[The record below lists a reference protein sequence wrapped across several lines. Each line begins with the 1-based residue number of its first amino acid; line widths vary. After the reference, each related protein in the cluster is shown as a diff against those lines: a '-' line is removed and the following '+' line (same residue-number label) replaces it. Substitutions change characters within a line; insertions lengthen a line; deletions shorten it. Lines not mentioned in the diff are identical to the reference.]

1 MMAKGFIEFL
11 TDCMISQICIRSRGN
26 YLKYGKKEKKTKQK
40 TCELMCE
47 KISQYMNTCLSM
59 ICILKK
65 KVCSGKIT
73 KAINLSLANINYF
86 RIIQLAAQENF
97 DLNRITTNFFSV

>member
-1 MMAKGFIEFL
+1 MMAKDFIEFL

-26 YLKYGKKEKKTKQK
+26 YLKYGKKEKNKQK

-59 ICILKK
+59 TYILKK

-73 KAINLSLANINYF
+73 KSYRLKSCEYKLFCRN
-86 RIIQLAAQENF
+86 
-97 DLNRITTNFFSV
+97 NRRHKKTSI

>member
-1 MMAKGFIEFL
+1 MMAKDFIEFL

-26 YLKYGKKEKKTKQK
+26 YLKYGKKEKTKQK

-59 ICILKK
+59 TCILKK

-73 KAINLSLANINYF
+73 KAIDLSHANINYF
-86 RIIQLAAQENF
+86 VATIGGTRKLRFESHN
-97 DLNRITTNFFSV
+97 NEFFSV

>member
-1 MMAKGFIEFL
+1 MMAKDFIEFL
-11 TDCMISQICIRSRGN
+11 TDCMISQICISSRGN
-26 YLKYGKKEKKTKQK
+26 YLKYGKKKNKKQK

-73 KAINLSLANINYF
+73 KAIDLSHANINYF
-86 RIIQLAAQENF
+86 VATIGGTRKLRFESHN
-97 DLNRITTNFFSV
+97 NEFFSV

>member
-1 MMAKGFIEFL
+1 MMAKDFIEFL

-26 YLKYGKKEKKTKQK
+26 YLKYGKKEKKNKQK

-59 ICILKK
+59 TCILKEKGLFREDNKSYGLKSCEYKLFCRNNRRHK
-65 KVCSGKIT
+65 KTSI
-73 KAINLSLANINYF
+73 
-86 RIIQLAAQENF
+86 
-97 DLNRITTNFFSV
+97 

>member
-1 MMAKGFIEFL
+1 MMSKDFIEFL

-73 KAINLSLANINYF
+73 KAIDLSHANINYF
-86 RIIQLAAQENF
+86 VATIGGTRKLRFESHN
-97 DLNRITTNFFSV
+97 NEFFSV

>member
-1 MMAKGFIEFL
+1 MAKDFIEFL
-11 TDCMISQICIRSRGN
+11 TDCMTSQICIRSRGD
-26 YLKYGKKEKKTKQK
+26 YLKYSKKEKKQK

-59 ICILKK
+59 TCILKK

-73 KAINLSLANINYF
+73 KAIDLSLANINYF
-86 RIIQLAAQENF
+86 VARIVGTRKLRFESHNN
-97 DLNRITTNFFSV
+97 DFFSV